1 MCDTVQGLLLVLLEV
16 AKADGT
22 WTIARLKHRLDPLER
37 ADASA
42 GYRDILLNLRH
53 AETGHHVEVQCT
65 LNAFAAIKSADGG
78 HEL

>member
-1 MCDTVQGLLLVLLEV
+1 MQGLLLVLLEV
-16 AKADGT
+16 SKADGT
-22 WTIARLKHRLDPLER
+22 WTIARVKHRLDEHEA
-37 ADASA
+37 ADTSA

-65 LNAFAAIKSADGG
+65 LTAFAAIKSADGG